1 MALLERGHRHHSIAT
16 IRVARFTQGLQN
28 EEWLSPLEWRQ
39 GVYLQRL
46 DRALRPFEWAKAVKV
61 TELYP
66 AAASRAAATFG
77 SSASIGTPGNSFEVR
92 IASADLTWLTLGA
105 GVRWVVR
112 NF

>member
-28 EEWLSPLEWRQ
+28 EEWLSPLAWRQ
-39 GVYLQRL
+39 GVQGL

-61 TELYP
+61 MELYP
-66 AAASRAAATFG
+66 AAAARAAATFG
-77 SSASIGTPGNSFEVR
+77 ASASIGTPGSSFEVR

-105 GVRWVVR
+105 GVRCVVR